1 MGVRPG
7 RCVVFEDSPSGVSAA
22 VAANMSCV
30 AVTTGYMPAEL
41 PDANLWIEDFRAI
54 DVLAIEALIANH

>member
-1 MGVRPG
+1 M
-7 RCVVFEDSPSGVSAA
+7 VFEDSPSGVSAA

-30 AVTTGYMPAEL
+30 AVTTGYMPVEL

>member
-1 MGVRPG
+1 M
-7 RCVVFEDSPSGVSAA
+7 VFEDSPSGVSAA

-30 AVTTGYMPAEL
+30 AVTTGYMPVEL

-54 DVLAIEALIANH
+54 DVLAIEALIAVKSH